1 MEQFFSQ
8 FGTYIAIATLVV
20 AGGVALYG
28 LWDKSSRERRKDVNE
43 EEDRLITLLQETVKE
58 LEKKVVKQGQDI
70 ENLSKKVGDLEHENE
85 ILVKVLQG
93 RDEQTKEFYKQ
104 AYESMKTTNET
115 FKIVSKLAEGFAQS
129 NANIEKLIS
138 IIGDQVKK

>member
-1 MEQFFSQ
+1 V
-8 FGTYIAIATLVV
+8 I

-28 LWDKSSRERRKDVNE
+28 LWDKSARERRKDVNE

-58 LEKKVVKQGQDI
+58 LEKKVDKQGEEI
-70 ENLSKKVGDLEHENE
+70 ATLTKKVTDLEHEND

-104 AYESMKTTNET
+104 AYESMKITNET
-115 FKIVSKLAEGFAQS
+115 YKIVSKLAEGFAQS

-138 IIGDQVKK
+138 IIGTQVKNK